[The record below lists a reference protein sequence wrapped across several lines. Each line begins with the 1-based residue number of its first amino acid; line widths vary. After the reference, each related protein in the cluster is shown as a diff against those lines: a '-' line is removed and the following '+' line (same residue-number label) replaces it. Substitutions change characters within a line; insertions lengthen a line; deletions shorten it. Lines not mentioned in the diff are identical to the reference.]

1 MSHSPRR
8 RRELELR
15 GPGVILRAANRHTLD
30 ACIRDRVELGRTLQA
45 HIPPT
50 WPPPDL
56 DTETIGELRSRLDGT
71 GSGPGRAGWFVLEP
85 GTGLTIPTLV
95 GMAVF
100 QIGASD
106 AVEGIRCI
114 LVPGH
119 VAPGLVDMT
128 AVLLNDWEA
137 EASRQVPPGHPAS
150 DHAQG

>member
-1 MSHSPRR
+1 MAHSPRR

-30 ACIRDRVELGRTLQA
+30 ACIRDRGELGRALQA

-56 DTETIGELRSRLDGT
+56 DTETIGELRTSRDGT
-71 GSGPGRAGWFVLEP
+71 GSGLGRAGWFVLEP
-85 GTGLTIPTLV
+85 GTGLAIPTLV
-95 GMAVF
+95 GMAAFRV
-100 QIGASD
+100 GAGG

-119 VAPGLVDMT
+119 VAPGLVDVAT
-128 AVLLNDWEA
+128 ELLRGWDG
-137 EASRQVPPGHPAS
+137 RPA
-150 DHAQG
+150 